1 MVTSKTSKQL
11 RKERERSRRRRDIIR
26 AAEILFATKGF
37 DGLMMDELALEAGF
51 SKATLYKYFETKEDL
66 FLAMG
71 ASAIRRLCEILQE
84 EIENGAPHG
93 VSEMA
98 GSFFRFLKENKPYM
112 KIINDRII
120 RKAIGEIMKKEANG
134 ESLTESE
141 NELRLNQLN
150 SLKILTE
157 NVGATL
163 GDHVKHVD
171 PLTVAVALSNIF
183 MGMGNDLVNR
193 EIFMNQTDEE
203 TKNQIQLV
211 FDLIDIGLRNYHKRR

>member
-1 MVTSKTSKQL
+1 MTTLKTSKQL
-11 RKERERSRRRRDIIR
+11 RKERERCRRRRDIIR

-37 DGLMMDELALEAGF
+37 DGLMMDEIALEAGF

-71 ASAIRRLCEILQE
+71 ASAIHRLCEILQE
-84 EIENGAPHG
+84 DKENGAQHG

-98 GSFFRFLKENKPYM
+98 GSFFKFLKENKPYM

-141 NELRLNQLN
+141 NELRINQQN
-150 SLKILTE
+150 SLKILIE
-157 NVGATL
+157 NVSATL
-163 GDHVKHVD
+163 GDHVKQID

-183 MGMGNDLVNR
+183 IGMGNDLINR
-193 EIFMNQTDEE
+193 EILMTQTDDD
-203 TKNQIQLV
+203 TKNQIQLN
-211 FDLIDIGLRNYHKRR
+211 LIP